1 MKLIVLAFIRNLMN
15 VCCVSQQRLYYMMN
29 AKLSS
34 KFLKFFVKFHHSL
47 FIRGQMAVFALTVIG
62 IRQVTFIR
70 KNAFDLLIVLFVLTS
85 LP

>member
-1 MKLIVLAFIRNLMN
+1 
-15 VCCVSQQRLYYMMN
+15 MN

-62 IRQVTFIR
+62 IRQVTFVR
-70 KNAFDLLIVLFVLTS
+70 KNALDLLIILFVLASLSQIFLRMLLLRLEEVSGVGSQKTS
-85 LP
+85 R

>member
-1 MKLIVLAFIRNLMN
+1 
-15 VCCVSQQRLYYMMN
+15 MMN

-70 KNAFDLLIVLFVLTS
+70 KNALDLLIILFVLASLSQIFLRMLLLRLEEVSGVGSQKTS
-85 LP
+85 R

>member
-15 VCCVSQQRLYYMMN
+15 VCCVSQQILYYMMN

-34 KFLKFFVKFHHSL
+34 KFLKFFVKFHHIL
-47 FIRGQMAVFALTVIG
+47 FIRSEMAVFSLTIIG

-70 KNAFDLLIVLFVLTS
+70 KNAFDLLIVLFVLAS